1 MHASRRRTLRSRFR
15 PVRRLVPLLLV
26 ALTAGCTSD
35 ILAHN
40 ARSSLADF
48 IVEVFADVVEVSIN
62 PPPD

>member
-1 MHASRRRTLRSRFR
+1 
-15 PVRRLVPLLLV
+15 LLLV